1 MQIYLKLISEATRML
16 NDNYGSLRRDIWDYL
31 LDIYGRE
38 EDTVEYR
45 DFLQAIR
52 FLLKQGKL
60 VTD

>member
-1 MQIYLKLISEATRML
+1 ML
-16 NDNYGSLRRDIWDYL
+16 NNNEGSLRRDIWDYL
-31 LDIYGRE
+31 MRIYGRE

-52 FLLKQGKL
+52 FLIKQGKL